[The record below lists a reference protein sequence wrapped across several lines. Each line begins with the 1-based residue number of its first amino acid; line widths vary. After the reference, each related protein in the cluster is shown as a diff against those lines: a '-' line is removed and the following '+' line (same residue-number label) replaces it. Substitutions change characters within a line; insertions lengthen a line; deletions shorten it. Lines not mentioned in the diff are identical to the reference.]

1 MIDLQF
7 DKFRTAQVAVY
18 NAAYSFDK
26 PYSYHIPDNLAG
38 KIKPGM
44 RVLVPFGASSRKR
57 TGMVLGIVE
66 DSDSGMS
73 LKPVVSLV
81 DEKPVLDSEMLSL
94 VYWLKENTFCTFYDA
109 VRTVLPSG
117 MNVRIKER
125 YELAQNIVYSS
136 LTDEERNIVCFLKNA
151 ASKREFDAVLDT
163 LDDPQKERTV
173 RSLIEKNVIRTAE
186 DVTQRVSDKFIGMVR
201 LSDSYLEDSSVFK
214 ITDKQKRVIKLLEE
228 NSAASVKEVCY
239 ICNVTGT
246 VIKNLLK
253 NHVLEEYESEQ
264 LRVPGSLNYEEGA
277 LAKIILS
284 DEQKA
289 VFDRVLKNIYDRIPK
304 CFLLHGVTGSGKTSV
319 FIKLIENTLGA
330 GRSAM
335 MLIPE
340 IALTP
345 QIVTQFRR
353 LFGETVA
360 VVHSSLSLGQ
370 RLDEYKRIKRG
381 MARIVVGTR
390 SAVFSPLSDIGLIIM
405 DEEGER
411 SYKSD
416 SSPRYSTIAVAKQR
430 CKEHNAVLLLGS
442 ATPSIES
449 YYYAKKGIYD
459 LLELKNRYNRSE
471 LPEVAVIDMGLERSQ
486 GNNSEFS
493 QLLVD
498 EINTN
503 LANGEQSIL
512 LLNRRGYHTVIT
524 CTQCGEPLHCPNCSI
539 PYTYHKANNSL
550 VCHYCG
556 SISPPVSV
564 CPSCG
569 CSILKPTGFGT
580 QKMEEQLSELFPDAR
595 ILRMDADTTFSR
607 YAYEKKFKAFADGEY
622 DIMIGTQM
630 IGKGLDFP
638 NVTLVGVL
646 SVDKS
651 LYAGD
656 FRSYERTFSL
666 ITQVVGRSGRGDK
679 KGRAY
684 LQTFIPEH
692 YVLNL
697 AASQDYESFYNE
709 EIAMRK
715 ALIFPPV
722 CDICVI
728 GLSCASD
735 IKVHNAADTVL
746 NIIKDTVARQKISF
760 PLRVLGPVRSA
771 AAKVNGKYRYRIILK
786 CKNNK
791 LFRTFLNDILVQ
803 TSGFREF
810 ANVNIYADING
821 EIV

>member
-1 MIDLQF
+1 MDELQS
-7 DKFRTAQVAVY
+7 DMLRIAEVAVY
-18 NAAYSFDK
+18 NAAFSFDK
-26 PYSYHIPDNLAG
+26 PYSYYIPDAFAG
-38 KIKPGM
+38 KILAGM
-44 RVLVPFGASSRKR
+44 RVIVPFGQGSRKR
-57 TGMVLGIVE
+57 TGIVLNVT
-66 DSDSGMS
+66 GMKTQNVS

-81 DEKPVLDSEMLSL
+81 DEKPVLNDEMLEL
-94 VYWLKENTFCTFYDA
+94 VYWLKENTFCTYYDA

-125 YELAQNIVYSS
+125 YELNSDIIYSS
-136 LTDEERNIVCFLKNA
+136 LSEEERNIVCFLKNA
-151 ASKREFDAVLDT
+151 SSRREFDAVLDT
-163 LDDPQKERTV
+163 HDDHEKELTV
-173 RSLIEKNVIRTAE
+173 RSLIDKNVIKVVA
-186 DVTQRVSDKFIGMVR
+186 DINQKVSDRFISMVR
-201 LSDSYLEDSSVFK
+201 LSDYFLQDPSAFN
-214 ITDKQKRVIKLLEE
+214 ITDKQKRVVRLLSE
-228 NSAASVKEVCY
+228 NGSAAVREVCY
-239 ICNVTGT
+239 ICSVTQ
-246 VIKNLLK
+246 VVVKNLLK
-253 NHVLEEYESEQ
+253 NKVLEEFVSEEF
-264 LRVPGSLNYEEGA
+264 RVPGSKIFEEGA
-277 LAKIILS
+277 LSKIILS

-289 VFDRVLKNIYDRIPK
+289 VFDRVLTHLYERSPK

-319 FIKLIENTLGA
+319 FIKLIEKTLEA
-330 GRSAM
+330 GKTAI

-370 RLDEYKRIKRG
+370 RLDEYKRIQRK

-390 SAVFSPLSDIGLIIM
+390 SAVFAPLSDIGIIIM

-416 SSPRYSTIAVAKQR
+416 NAPRYSTLAVAKQR
-430 CKEHNAVLLLGS
+430 CRVHGAVLLLGS
-442 ATPSIES
+442 ATPSVES
-449 YYYAKKGIYD
+449 YYYAKKGIYE
-459 LLELKNRYNRSE
+459 LLELKNRYNSSE
-471 LPEVAVIDMGLERSQ
+471 LPDVHIVDMGLERNN
-486 GNNSEFS
+486 GNHSEFS
-493 QLLVD
+493 EVLID
-498 EINTN
+498 EINYN
-503 LANGEQSIL
+503 ILHKEQTIL

-556 SISPPVSV
+556 STAEPVSV

-569 CSILKPTGFGT
+569 CRIFRPTGFGT
-580 QKMEEQLSELFPDAR
+580 QKMEEQLSELFGSAR

-607 YAYEKKFKAFADGEY
+607 YAYEQKFAAFARGEY

-638 NVTLVGVL
+638 DVTLVGVL

-651 LYAGD
+651 LYSGD

-666 ITQVVGRSGRGDK
+666 ITQVVGRSGRGNK

-684 LQTFIPEH
+684 LQTFIPDH
-692 YVLNL
+692 YVLNM
-697 AASQDYESFYNE
+697 AANQDYEAFYNE
-709 EIAMRK
+709 EIAMRR
-715 ALIFPPV
+715 ALIFPPL

-728 GLSCASD
+728 GISSASD
-735 IKVHNAADTVL
+735 VKAHNAADTTL
-746 NIIKDTVARQKISF
+746 DIIKDIVNKSKVSF
-760 PLRVLGPVRSA
+760 PLRVLGPVRSS

-786 CKNNK
+786 CKNNNMV
-791 LFRTFLNDILVQ
+791 RMFLRDVLIR